1 METVTL
7 KRKQID
13 GSVLQATFAPEKGM
27 NLMSLKKDKVEVIDQ
42 STLELFEER
51 AAGLGALIGPHF
63 YHLREDLIP
72 PPPNDTLFP
81 HILKMK
87 AKGQKDLFSHG
98 IARYVPWKYQAT
110 ETTISAKLASVDSY
124 EGYLLSELE
133 GLNFY
138 MSFEA
143 ELLEDGL
150 RIHLTSNSDLF
161 SVVGLHYYYAMT
173 LDSVIDA
180 KVEKRVNEMG
190 TFKPMPSEWMQDDSY
205 LHLPLDQEIDAGFLP
220 KENSHFGKFT
230 LTTGNYQLVV
240 QATPQENS
248 ELSFQIYHPKDAS
261 FVCIEPISATNPRSE
276 LPKQGNLIIDIKISD
291 LPTQSGC

>member
-1 METVTL
+1 LETVTL
-7 KRKQID
+7 KRKQND
-13 GSVLQATFAPEKGM
+13 GSVLQAIFAPEKGM
-27 NLMSLKKDKVEVIDQ
+27 NLMSLKKEKVEVIDQ

-72 PPPNDTLFP
+72 PPPKEGLFP
-81 HILKMK
+81 HILKLK

-110 ETTISAKLASVDSY
+110 ETTISAKLASVDQY
-124 EGYLLSELE
+124 EGYLLSQLE

-150 RIHLTSNSDLF
+150 RIHITSNSDLF

-173 LDSVIDA
+173 PASVVEA
-180 KVEKRVNEMG
+180 KVEKRYNDMG
-190 TFKPMPSEWMQDDSY
+190 TFKPMPTDWLDNNGH
-205 LHLPLDQEIDAGFLP
+205 LHLLLDKEIDAGFLP
-220 KENSHFGKFT
+220 KENTNFGKFT
-230 LTTGNYQLVV
+230 LTTADYQLEVK
-240 QATPQENS
+240 ATPQEDS
-248 ELSFQIYHPKDAS
+248 ELSFQIYHPADAS
-261 FVCIEPISATNPRSE
+261 FVCIEPISATNPRGE

-291 LPTQSGC
+291 LPNQNG